1 MYVNLTGAFDTVWHR
16 GLTWR
21 LLQLL
26 SDRHMVRMST
36 EMVDN
41 RSFTLTTDNGK
52 RNKLLRLKNGV
63 PHGSVLA
70 PLLFNIY
77 ISDLT
82 TTVSRNYA
90 YADDLSNMHADG
102 DWQVMEGVLSKEMA
116 TGDEYLQT
124 RKLKLSTTNI
134 STLTTRKLNLS

>member
-1 MYVNLTGAFDTVWHR
+1 
-16 GLTWR
+16 
-21 LLQLL
+21 
-26 SDRHMVRMST
+26 
-36 EMVDN
+36 MVDN

-52 RNKLLRLKNGV
+52 RNKLLRLKNGF
-63 PHGSVLA
+63 PHGAVLA

-90 YADDLSNMHADG
+90 YADDLSNMNADG